1 MRNLFGRRVGS
12 ATLVAALFAGVFLSA
27 PAQALVR
34 VAPSTVWGH
43 TYAGTS
49 PAKSANATST
59 SKPRSANIDAKSKFI
74 VNYRNFP
81 EWAKLEVQAAI
92 DIWSAN
98 FQSSVPITLEAT
110 WGRSSSW
117 GVLGSARPG
126 NYYSGFEGAPDASLW
141 YPSALANALAKKD
154 LDKVS
159 SEMIIQVNSTA
170 SWNQRGDSTPTSR
183 EYDLE
188 SVMIHELAHGLG
200 FLSNSTYDSYFSFG
214 SIDDPTP
221 FDAYTQ
227 MPDGTRLADLASP
240 SLELGSALQN
250 DLVWGGPIAVKAN
263 GDVKPKLFTPNP
275 YEGGSSVSHLDEK
288 TFSKSGFNS
297 VMTPNLDAGEVFDG
311 PGPLLLAMMEDMRNK
326 PPVGIA
332 TVIPQ
337 TPRNVRAIVS
347 DSSAIV
353 TFDAPV
359 NIRTAQI
366 STYVVKNLKTGV
378 EKKSITSPVLMTGL
392 KNGTSYTFSVYAINS
407 IGSSVT
413 AQTDPVIPQPAW
425 KATVIDSTADG
436 KSAASTTFN
445 SVPTL
450 AYTDSKSGALKLAML
465 NEKVWKKIT
474 VDGTGGTAGRTKN
487 PITGQIS
494 MCVNGTGTKQLLHIF
509 YSDSVDKDL
518 RYATY
523 DGKKFTF
530 EVVDG
535 NALLINK
542 FEDPIR
548 VRGSSDVSVTNAC
561 VASATGIQ
569 VFYRDESQGILLGA
583 VKKKGEDWNY
593 ELVDGDRKTDD
604 RTTGDVAFHLRALG
618 DGGITYVMYD
628 SVLVVNQKKE
638 ATSGAVRVATRTGL
652 DENTWSYKSLDFTD
666 GAVAVA
672 GYDVSLAKVSNGIQ
686 ATWMTATALTV
697 PKAENIRWAL
707 LGAPAYISQTSGG
720 AFGTPG
726 ANIVSDG
733 KQLAFECE
741 ARICV
746 FDYSKASPAGIKLVT
761 TAQNPEPLRMGWV
774 TVSKVK
780 YLLASVNGKLSLLKP

>member
-12 ATLVAALFAGVFLSA
+12 ATLVAALFAGIFLGA

-49 PAKSANATST
+49 PANSVNATST
-59 SKPRSANIDAKSKFI
+59 SKPRSANIDAKSKFV
-74 VNYRNFP
+74 VNYKNFP
-81 EWAKLEVQAAI
+81 EWAKIEVQAAI
-92 DIWSAN
+92 DVWGAN
-98 FQSSVPITLEAT
+98 FQSTVPISVEAT

-159 SEMIIQVNSTA
+159 SEIIIQVNSTA
-170 SWNQRGDSTPTSR
+170 SWNQRGDSKPTTR

-188 SVMIHELAHGLG
+188 SVMLHELAHGLG
-200 FLSNSTYDSYFSFG
+200 FLSNNSYDSYFSYG
-214 SIDDPTP
+214 SIDQPTP

-227 MPDGTRLADLASP
+227 TPDGTRLADLASP
-240 SLELGSALQN
+240 SLELGTALQN
-250 DLVWGGPIAVKAN
+250 ELVWGGPIATKVN
-263 GDVKPKLFTPNP
+263 GGVKPKLFTPNP
-275 YEGGSSVSHLDEK
+275 YEAGSSVSHLDEK
-288 TFSKSGFNS
+288 TFLNSGFDS
-297 VMTPNLDAGEVFDG
+297 VMTPNLDAGEVFHD
-311 PGPLLLAMMEDMRNK
+311 PGPLLLAMMEDIRNK

-337 TPRNVRAIVS
+337 TPRNVRALVS

-359 NIRTAQI
+359 NMRTAQI
-366 STYVVKNLKTGV
+366 STYVVKNLKTGQ

-392 KNGTSYTFSVYAINS
+392 KNGTSYSFSVYAINS
-407 IGSSVT
+407 IGSSNS
-413 AQTDPVIPQPAW
+413 AQTESVVPQSAW

-436 KSAASTTFN
+436 KSATSTTFN
-445 SVPTL
+445 TLPTL

-465 NEKVWKKIT
+465 NGKVWKKIT

-523 DGKKFTF
+523 DGKKFSF
-530 EVVDG
+530 EIVDG
-535 NALLINK
+535 NAPLLNN

-548 VRGSSDVSVTNAC
+548 IKGNSDVSVSNAC
-561 VASATGIQ
+561 VASSTGIQ

-593 ELVDGDRKTDD
+593 ELVDGDRKTDG

-618 DGGITYVMYD
+618 DAGSTYVIYD

-686 ATWMTATALTV
+686 ATWMTASALSI
-697 PKAENIRWAL
+697 PKAENIRWVL
-707 LGAPAYISQTSGG
+707 LGAPTYISQSSGG
-720 AFGTPG
+720 TFGTPG
-726 ANIVSDG
+726 AAFASDG
-733 KQLAFECE
+733 KELAFGCE
-741 ARICV
+741 DRICIL
-746 FDYSKASPAGIKLVT
+746 DYSKASPSGIKLVT
-761 TAQNPEPLRMGWV
+761 TAQNPEPLRMAWV
-774 TVSKVK
+774 TVSRVK

>member
-12 ATLVAALFAGVFLSA
+12 ATLVAALFAGVFLGA

-43 TYAGTS
+43 TFAGTS
-49 PAKSANATST
+49 AIKSANATST
-59 SKPRSANIDAKSKFI
+59 SKPRSANIEAKSKFI
-74 VNYRNFP
+74 VTYKNFP
-81 EWAKLEVQAAI
+81 EWAKIEVQAAI
-92 DIWSAN
+92 DLWSAN
-98 FQSSVPITLEAT
+98 FQSAVPISVEAT
-110 WGRSSSW
+110 WGRSTLS

-170 SWNQRGDSTPTSR
+170 SWNQRGDRTPTLR

-188 SVMIHELAHGLG
+188 SVMLHELAHGLG
-200 FLSNSTYDSYFSFG
+200 FLSNSAYDSFFSIG
-214 SIDDPTP
+214 SIEQPTS

-227 MPDGTRLADLASP
+227 TPDGTRLADLPSP

-250 DLVWGGPIAVKAN
+250 DLVWGGPIGVKAN
-263 GDVKPKLFTPNP
+263 SGVKPKLFTPNP

-288 TFSKSGFNS
+288 TFSKSGFDS
-297 VMTPNLDAGEVFDG
+297 VMTPNLDAGEVFSG
-311 PGPLLLAMMEDMRNK
+311 PGPLLLAMMEDLRNK

-347 DSSAIV
+347 DSAAIV

-359 NIRTAQI
+359 NMRTAQI

-407 IGSSVT
+407 IGLSIS
-413 AQTDPVIPQPAW
+413 AQTESVVPQPAW
-425 KATVIDSTADG
+425 KATVIDSVADG
-436 KSAASTTFN
+436 KSVASTTFN
-445 SVPTL
+445 TLTTL
-450 AYTDSKSGALKLAML
+450 AYTDSKSGALKLAIL

-494 MCVNGTGTKQLLHIF
+494 MCVNGPGTKQLLHIF

-518 RYATY
+518 RYSTY

-530 EVVDG
+530 EIVDG
-535 NALLINK
+535 NVPLLNNY
-542 FEDPIR
+542 ENPIR
-548 VRGSSDVSVTNAC
+548 VRGNSDVSVSNAC
-561 VASATGIQ
+561 IASAAGVQ

-583 VKKKGEDWNY
+583 VKKNGGDWNY

-618 DGGITYVMYD
+618 DAGTSYLIYD

-638 ATSGAVRVATRTGL
+638 ATSGAVRVARRTGL

-686 ATWMTATALTV
+686 ATWMSASALTV
-697 PKAENIRWAL
+697 PEAENIRWAL
-707 LGAPAYISQTSGG
+707 LSAPANISQTSGG
-720 AFGTPG
+720 SFGTPG

-741 ARICV
+741 GRICL
-746 FDYSKASPAGIKLVT
+746 FEYSKASPAGIKLVT
-761 TAQNPEPLRMGWV
+761 TAQSPEPLRMAWV
-774 TVSKVK
+774 TVSKDK

>member
-1 MRNLFGRRVGS
+1 MRNLVGRRVGS
-12 ATLVAALFAGVFLSA
+12 ATLVAVLFAGIFLGA

-34 VAPSTVWGH
+34 VAPSTVWGN

-59 SKPRSANIDAKSKFI
+59 NKPRSANIDAKSKFI

-81 EWAKLEVQAAI
+81 EWAKIEVQAAI
-92 DIWSAN
+92 DIWSTN
-98 FQSSVPITLEAT
+98 FQSSVPITIEAT

-188 SVMIHELAHGLG
+188 SVMLHELAHGLG
-200 FLSNSTYDSYFSFG
+200 FLSNSTYDSYFSYG
-214 SIDDPTP
+214 SIDNPTP

-227 MPDGTRLADLASP
+227 TPDGTRLADLASP
-240 SLELGSALQN
+240 SLELGTALQN

-263 GDVKPKLFTPNP
+263 SGVKPKLFTPNP
-275 YEGGSSVSHLDEK
+275 YEAGSSVSHLDEK
-288 TFSKSGFNS
+288 TFSKSGFDS

-359 NIRTAQI
+359 NMRTAQI

-407 IGSSVT
+407 IGSSIS
-413 AQTDPVIPQPAW
+413 AQTESVIPQTAW
-425 KATVIDSTADG
+425 KATIIDGTADG
-436 KSAASTTFN
+436 KSVASTTFN
-445 SVPTL
+445 TVPTL

-487 PITGQIS
+487 PITSQIS

-542 FEDPIR
+542 FEDPLR
-548 VRGSSDVSVTNAC
+548 VRGNSDVSVTNAC
-561 VASATGIQ
+561 VASANAIE

-618 DGGITYVMYD
+618 DAGTTYVIYD

-638 ATSGAVRVATRTGL
+638 ATSGAVRVAWRTGL

-686 ATWMTATALTV
+686 ATWMTASALTV
-697 PKAENIRWAL
+697 PKAENIRWVL

-720 AFGTPG
+720 TFGAPG
-726 ANIVSDG
+726 ANIFSDG

-741 ARICV
+741 GRICS
-746 FDYSKASPAGIKLVT
+746 FDYSKSSPAGIKLVT
-761 TAQNPEPLRMGWV
+761 TAQSPEPLRMAWV

>member
-1 MRNLFGRRVGS
+1 MRNLIGKRIGS
-12 ATLVAALFAGVFLSA
+12 ATLVAALIAGIFLGA

-34 VAPSTVWGH
+34 VAPSTVWGY

-49 PAKSANATST
+49 APQSAFSTST
-59 SKPRSANIDAKSKFI
+59 PKPQSANIEAKSKFV
-74 VNYRNFP
+74 VNYKNFP
-81 EWAKLEVQAAI
+81 EWAKVEVQAAI
-92 DIWSAN
+92 DVWGAN
-98 FQSSVPITLEAT
+98 FQSSVPITVEAT

-159 SEMIIQVNSTA
+159 SEIIIQVNSTA
-170 SWNQRGDSTPTSR
+170 SWNQRGDSKPTTR

-188 SVMIHELAHGLG
+188 SVMLHELAHGLG
-200 FLSNSTYDSYFSFG
+200 FLSNNSYDTYFGYG
-214 SIDDPTP
+214 SIDQPTP

-227 MPDGTRLADLASP
+227 TLDGTRLADLASP
-240 SLELGSALQN
+240 SLELGTALQN
-250 DLVWGGPIAVKAN
+250 DLVWGGPIAIKAN
-263 GDVKPKLFTPNP
+263 GGIKPKLFTPNP
-275 YEGGSSVSHLDEK
+275 YEAGSSVSHLDEK
-288 TFSKSGFNS
+288 TFLNSGFDS
-297 VMTPNLDAGEVFDG
+297 VMTPNLDAGEVFHD
-311 PGPLLLAMMEDMRNK
+311 PGPLLLAMMEDIRNK

-347 DSSAIV
+347 DSSVII
-353 TFDAPV
+353 TFDAPINV
-359 NIRTAQI
+359 RTAQI
-366 STYVVKNLKTGV
+366 SSYVVKNLKTGI

-392 KNGTSYTFSVYAINS
+392 KNGTSYSFSVYAINS
-407 IGSSVT
+407 IGSSIS
-413 AQTDPVIPQPAW
+413 AQTDPITPQSAW
-425 KATVIDSTADG
+425 KATVLDSAADG
-436 KSAASTTFN
+436 KSAISTTFN
-445 SVPTL
+445 NEPTL
-450 AYTDSKSGALKLAML
+450 AYTDSKSGALKLAIL
-465 NEKVWKKIT
+465 NGKVWKKIT

-487 PITGQIS
+487 PISGQIS

-509 YSDSVDKDL
+509 YSDSVEKDL

-523 DGKKFTF
+523 DGKKFVF

-535 NALLINK
+535 NAPTLNN

-548 VRGSSDVSVTNAC
+548 VRGNSDVSVSNAC
-561 VASATGIQ
+561 VASAAGIQ

-583 VKKKGEDWNY
+583 VKKNGEDWNY
-593 ELVDGDRKTDD
+593 ELVDGDRKTDG

-618 DGGITYVMYD
+618 DAGKTYVIYD

-652 DENTWSYKSLDFTD
+652 DENTWNYKSLDFTD

-686 ATWMTATALTV
+686 ATWLTASTLSV
-697 PKAENIRWAL
+697 PKAENIRWVL
-707 LGAPAYISQTSGG
+707 LGAPTYISQTSSSS
-720 AFGTPG
+720 FGNPG
-726 ANIVSDG
+726 AAFVSDG
-733 KQLAFECE
+733 KNLAFGCE
-741 ARICV
+741 ERICV
-746 FDYSKASPAGIKLVT
+746 LDYSKADPSGVQLVT
-761 TAQNPEPLRMGWV
+761 TAQNPEPLRMAWV